1 MKTAYL
7 NQLAD
12 DQNCITLQLGGYLE
26 TTYRCY
32 FTQLE
37 KDLCWDTYSTR
48 ISRSK
53 KIRQNESYL
62 MKYGEEVIN
71 PLRKIESE
79 LIDPMNSY
87 FLYQKDL
94 AESEKVMDLVRLGIT
109 NGSTLKELAKF
120 MFNIQKAAKLIA
132 GEQSEE
138 LVNTENREQ
147 RTENREQRTENPMS
161 HLE

>member
-1 MKTAYL
+1 M
-7 NQLAD
+7 
-12 DQNCITLQLGGYLE
+12 
-26 TTYRCY
+26 
-32 FTQLE
+32 
-37 KDLCWDTYSTR
+37 
-48 ISRSK
+48 
-53 KIRQNESYL
+53 
-62 MKYGEEVIN
+62 N

-132 GEQSEE
+132 GEQREE
-138 LVNTENREQ
+138 LVNT
-147 RTENREQRTENPMS
+147 
-161 HLE
+161 